1 MPSQSLLNEFNRFD
15 DETLE
20 KLIVIADSI
29 LSPLDT
35 ELTSVDYASMLK
47 EVFKPNGLADR
58 YYPEWTDRSKSD
70 FGRFLVE
77 LFALF
82 SDKNMFYINHFS
94 REGFVG
100 VAELYRSIFHQALH
114 QGFNPPSNVASE
126 GDVELV
132 FSPGTTEFVPRGSIV
147 LGIQDMPD
155 LTYINK
161 PFTIPASGIDQ
172 NMTIEIMH
180 GK

>member
-58 YYPEWTDRSKSD
+58 YYREWTDRSKSD

-100 VAELYRSIFHQALH
+100 LQNFIIQYFIKHCIK
-114 QGFNPPSNVASE
+114 FNPPSNVASE
-126 GDVELV
+126 GDVELI
-132 FSPGTTEFVPRGSIV
+132 FSSLLRSSFRRFDSFRYSRYART
-147 LGIQDMPD
+147 
-155 LTYINK
+155 
-161 PFTIPASGIDQ
+161 
-172 NMTIEIMH
+172 
-180 GK
+180 